1 MEQLGE
7 FVVNHWILFSV
18 LVLNILALALYVA
31 KGSGDGAPQLPPTEV
46 TRIVNHQDA
55 TIIDVRDQA
64 AYGRGHILGSLSL
77 PLADLASR
85 AGTLTL
91 DRKKPV
97 ILCCQAGNT
106 SVAAVEPL
114 TKAGFERIYRLKGGM
129 VEWQQSNLPVTKG

>member
-7 FVVNHWILFSV
+7 FIVNHWILFSV
-18 LVLNILALALYVA
+18 LVLNILVLALYVA
-31 KGSGDGAPQLPPTEV
+31 KGSAGGAPQLLPAEV

-85 AGTLTL
+85 AGTVTL

-106 SVAAVEPL
+106 SAAAVEPL
-114 TKAGFERIYRLKGGM
+114 TKAGFENIYRLKGGM
-129 VEWQQSNLPVTKG
+129 QEWQQSNLPVTKK

>member
-7 FVVNHWILFSV
+7 FAVNHWILFSV
-18 LVLNILALALYVA
+18 LVLNILALALYIA
-31 KGSGDGAPQLPPTEV
+31 KGSAGGAPQLPPTEV

-106 SVAAVEPL
+106 SGAAVEPL